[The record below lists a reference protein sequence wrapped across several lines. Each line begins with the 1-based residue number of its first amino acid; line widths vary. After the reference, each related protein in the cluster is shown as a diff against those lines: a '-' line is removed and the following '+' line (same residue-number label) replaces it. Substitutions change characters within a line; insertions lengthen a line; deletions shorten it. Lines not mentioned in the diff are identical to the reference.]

1 MTQPAPVAPIFAFAL
16 AAALTPL
23 AAMAEDYEEAPIRY
37 STVEPADR
45 IAELSK
51 QIEAGTFEF
60 DRSGNEK
67 TFLRSVL
74 KTLGVPEASQVLV
87 FSKTSK
93 QNDHISPQR
102 PRAIYFSDE
111 FYIGWVQGGDIE
123 VISTDP
129 ELGPVFYLLKVPR
142 SEQQRTRFI
151 RDNDC
156 LRCHAGLT
164 RHRIPGLLVRSVYTD
179 DRGFPILSAGTH
191 FTEHDSPLK
200 ERWGGWYVT
209 GSHGEMRH
217 MGNTVAI
224 ENEDGS
230 ATLDTEIGANLSK
243 LTGLIDTEPYIRD
256 DSDIVSLMVLEHQVT
271 AHNAIIAASYVSRQA
286 IYRNRMLAQFLDHE
300 PDQFTET
307 TQSVLDHQADD
318 LLRALFFCGEF
329 QLGGFGVEGGE
340 AFQDAFQANS
350 RRAANGKSLKDLQLL
365 SRLFKYRCSYM
376 IYSTTFTNL
385 PKPFKDMVFEKLVNI
400 LESESPPDDFQHLGD
415 REREQIHQILTETL
429 DGFPPPKADA

>member
-1 MTQPAPVAPIFAFAL
+1 MLLIPLPIL
-16 AAALTPL
+16 AD
-23 AAMAEDYEEAPIRY
+23 DYEEAPIHY
-37 STVEPADR
+37 STVTPNDR
-45 IAELSK
+45 ITELSK
-51 QIEAGTFEF
+51 QIEDGTFEF
-60 DRSGNEK
+60 DHSGNEK

-123 VISTDP
+123 IVSTDP
-129 ELGPVFYLLKVPR
+129 ELGPIFYLLKIPR
-142 SEQQRTRFI
+142 GEDQHTRFI

-156 LRCHAGLT
+156 LRCHAGMT

-217 MGNTVAI
+217 MGNTIAI

-230 ATLDTEIGANLSK
+230 ATLDTERGANLST
-243 LTGLIDTEPYIRD
+243 LTGLIDTEPYIRQ
-256 DSDIVSLMVLEHQVT
+256 DSDIVALMVLEHQVT

-286 IYRNRMLAQFLDHE
+286 IHRNRMLAQFLDHE
-300 PDQFTET
+300 PDEFTET
-307 TQSVLDHQADD
+307 TQSVLDHQAED

-329 QLGGFGVEGGE
+329 QLEGFGVEGSE
-340 AFQDAFQANS
+340 AFQEAFQANA
-350 RRAANGKSLKDLQLL
+350 RRAENGKSLKDMQLL
-365 SRLFKYRCSYM
+365 SHLFKYRCSYM
-376 IYSTTFTNL
+376 IYTPTFTNL
-385 PKPFKDMVFEKLVNI
+385 PKPFKDIVLRKMVEL
-400 LESESPPDDFQHLGD
+400 LESDSPPEEFQHLGK
-415 REREQIHQILTETL
+415 RERERIHQILSETL
-429 DGFPPPKADA
+429 DGFPPPTRPDA